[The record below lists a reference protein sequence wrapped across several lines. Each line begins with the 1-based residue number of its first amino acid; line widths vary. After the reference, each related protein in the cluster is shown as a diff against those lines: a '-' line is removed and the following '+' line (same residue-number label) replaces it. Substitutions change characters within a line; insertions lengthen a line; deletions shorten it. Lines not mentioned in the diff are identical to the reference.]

1 MITICNKSVNIDK
14 NRNNVINK
22 RERLRAEEQ
31 VEECPMM
38 KPAHVSIR
46 AVGSYVPPKRV
57 TNDELATTVDT
68 SDEWIRSHT
77 GIGARHLAEAN
88 EATSD
93 LAVGAVKDLLRRH
106 GIEKESIGAIMVA
119 TATGDFPGFPA
130 TACVVQD
137 KLGLSLVPAFDVAAG
152 CTGFIY
158 ALEVARG
165 LVSNGTVPSVLV
177 IGAEKLSAVTN
188 WSDRNTCVLFGDGA
202 GCVLVQGASES
213 EGTII
218 DSVLH
223 AEGSGSGYLCIPRGG
238 TNISTEL
245 VEGDDGTKL
254 HMDGRSVY
262 NFAVR
267 VLGEV
272 IEELLSRNQMTIE
285 EIDWIVPHQ
294 ANSRIITAAAR
305 RLKVDQKKFFM
316 NIEAYANTSAASI
329 PIALRE
335 MEEEGLLKRG
345 QKIMT
350 IGFGAGLTYGG
361 NLIQW

>member
-1 MITICNKSVNIDK
+1 M
-14 NRNNVINK
+14 R
-22 RERLRAEEQ
+22 
-31 VEECPMM
+31 
-38 KPAHVSIR
+38 PAHVCVR

-57 TNDELATTVDT
+57 TNDDLAKTVDT

-77 GIGARHLAEAN
+77 GIGARHLAEADV
-88 EATSD
+88 ATSD

-106 GIEKESIGAIMVA
+106 GIQKEEIGAIVVA
-119 TATGDFPGFPA
+119 TATQDFPGFPA

-137 KLGLSLVPAFDVAAG
+137 KLGLNTIPAFDIAAG

-158 ALEVARG
+158 ALEIARG
-165 LVSNGTVPSVLV
+165 LVSHGTVPSVLV
-177 IGAEKLSAVTN
+177 IGAEKLSAVTDWN
-188 WSDRNTCVLFGDGA
+188 DRNTCVLFGDGA
-202 GCVLVQGASES
+202 GCVLVQAASES
-213 EGTII
+213 DGTII

-223 AEGSGSGYLCIPRGG
+223 AEGSGAHFLCIPAGG
-238 TNISTEL
+238 TDTTSDL
-245 VEGDDGTKL
+245 AAGGPSDKL

-272 IEELLSRNQMTIE
+272 VDELLSRNQLTIDD
-285 EIDWIVPHQ
+285 IDWIVPHQ

-305 RLKVDQKKFFM
+305 RLKIDQSKFFM
-316 NIEAYANTSAASI
+316 NIEDYANTSAASI

-335 MEEEGLLKRG
+335 MEEDGLLKRG

>member
-1 MITICNKSVNIDK
+1 
-14 NRNNVINK
+14 
-22 RERLRAEEQ
+22 
-31 VEECPMM
+31 MM
-38 KPAHVSIR
+38 RPAHVCVR

-57 TNDELATTVDT
+57 TNDELAKTVDT

-77 GIGARHLAEAN
+77 GIGARHLAEDDV
-88 EATSD
+88 ATSD

-106 GIEKESIGAIMVA
+106 GVQRDEIGAIIVA
-119 TATGDFPGFPA
+119 TATQDFIGFPA

-137 KLGLSLVPAFDVAAG
+137 KLDLKQIPAFDLAAG

-158 ALEVARG
+158 AVEVARG
-165 LVSNGTVPSVLV
+165 LVSNGTISSVLV
-177 IGAEKLSAVTN
+177 IGAEKLSAVTD

-202 GCVLVQGASES
+202 GCILLQAATE
-213 EGTII
+213 EDGTII

-223 AEGSGSGYLCIPRGG
+223 AEGSGAKFLCIPAGG
-238 TNISTEL
+238 TNTSNELATEGK
-245 VEGDDGTKL
+245 GDKL

-272 IEELLSRNQMTIE
+272 VDELLSRNQLTIE
-285 EIDWIVPHQ
+285 DIDWIVPHQ

-305 RLKVDQKKFFM
+305 RLKIDQNKFFM
-316 NIEAYANTSAASI
+316 NIEDYANTSAASI

-335 MEEEGLLKRG
+335 MEEQGLLQRG
-345 QKIMT
+345 QRIMT